1 MTKLAVRSVDSEEV
15 KQRERRR
22 GKGREPLLA
31 MDKTTLAWAV
41 VVTSAETLSTV
52 STVTAR

>member
-52 STVTAR
+52 STVTAQ